1 MKANPATPSS
11 PEERLLQIEQ
21 HLLSLLDEVHE
32 LWEELASDESAKPN
46 QPDHD
51 DNPSS

>member
-1 MKANPATPSS
+1 MTANPAVASS

-32 LWEELASDESAKPN
+32 LWEELAGDEAAKPN
-46 QPDHD
+46 RADHD